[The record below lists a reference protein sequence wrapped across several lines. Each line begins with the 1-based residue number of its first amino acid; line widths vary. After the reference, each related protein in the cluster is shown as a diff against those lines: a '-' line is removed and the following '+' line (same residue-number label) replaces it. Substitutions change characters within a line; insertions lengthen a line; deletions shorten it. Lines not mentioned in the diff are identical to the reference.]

1 MPPFKLRTLSGL
13 LAVALILVATAADA
27 RMGGG
32 GSFGS
37 RGMRTYSAPS
47 ITPTAPGSASPIQRS
62 ITQPGGFQPGP
73 TAAPIGQPG
82 GLFGRGGGF
91 LGGLAGGLLGAGL
104 FGAFFGHGFFG
115 GLSGGF
121 SILGLLLQLG
131 ILFFVVRW
139 ALGWWQSRG
148 QPSAAVPGL
157 STPSYQSQPPES
169 PRSFGFAGLGSMGP
183 RSSPVQGN
191 DPITIT
197 QADLDAFEDRLK
209 ETQAAYGKED
219 VSALRRLVTPEMLSE
234 FSEELTANASR
245 GVVNRVTD
253 VKLLQGD
260 VAESW
265 RESDSDYATLAMRY
279 ALKDVT
285 EDRDSGKV
293 VETGPSEVTEVLTF
307 RRVNGGKWLLSA
319 IQQA

>member
-1 MPPFKLRTLSGL
+1 MPPSKLRTLSGL
-13 LAVALILVATAADA
+13 FAVALILVATAADA

-32 GSFGS
+32 GTFGS

-47 ITPTAPGSASPIQRS
+47 ITRTAPGPASPIQRS

-104 FGAFFGHGFFG
+104 LGAFFGHGFFG

-139 ALGWWQSRG
+139 ALGWWQSRS
-148 QPSAAVPGL
+148 QPSAATAGFGAA
-157 STPSYQSQPPES
+157 SYQSQPPEP
-169 PRSFGFAGLGSMGP
+169 PRSFSFPGLGSIWP
-183 RSSPVQGN
+183 SSSRTQTT
-191 DPITIT
+191 DAIPIS
-197 QADLDAFEDRLK
+197 QADLDTFEELLK
-209 ETQAAYGKED
+209 ETQTAYGKED
-219 VSALRRLVTPEMLSE
+219 VSALRRLVTPEILSE
-234 FSEELTANASR
+234 LSEELTANASR
-245 GVVNRVTD
+245 GIVNRVTD

-260 VAESW
+260 LAEAW
-265 RESDSDYATLAMRY
+265 REGDSDYATLAMRY

-285 EDRDSGKV
+285 EDRESGKL

-307 RRVNGGKWLLSA
+307 RRINGGKWLLSA